1 MAATMSFTR
10 RAISQVF
17 TSNFVHCKRCLALGV
32 RFTSNESKFNPPG
45 NDESTHFG
53 YENVSKEEKTKRVHE
68 VFTKVAEKYDVMND
82 AMSLG
87 IHRIWKDY
95 FMQKLTPMPGTKL
108 LDVAG
113 GTGDIA
119 FRFLEY
125 MKYQD
130 SLELSWQIPKK
141 IKNLESWPQNPSEA
155 EGDTSSSSDEEG
167 DGHHVTVCDINKNML
182 EVGQKRAGQRG
193 LTEGISWVEGNAEEL
208 PFDSESMDAY
218 TIAFGIRNVTRVQK
232 ALDEA
237 YRVLKPGGRFM
248 CLEFS
253 EVKNPLVKNAYDLY
267 SFQVIPALGQ
277 ILAGD
282 WNSYQY
288 LIESIRKFPPQEEFA
303 YMIEEAGFA
312 CVTVENLSG
321 GIAAIHSGFKL

>member
-1 MAATMSFTR
+1 MAATMGFAR
-10 RAISQVF
+10 RTISQVF

-32 RFTSNESKFNPPG
+32 RFKSTESQFTPHG

-113 GTGDIA
+113 GTGLIRVILA
-119 FRFLEY
+119 N
-125 MKYQD
+125 
-130 SLELSWQIPKK
+130 SKK
-141 IKNLESWPQNPSEA
+141 MKNLESWPQNPTEA
-155 EGDTSSSSDEEG
+155 EGDTSSSDEEG
-167 DGHHVTVCDINKNML
+167 DSHHVTVCDINKNML
-182 EVGQKRAGQRG
+182 DVGQKRAAQRG
-193 LTEGISWVEGNAEEL
+193 LMEGISWVEGNAEEL
-208 PFDSESMDAY
+208 PFDSDSMDAY